1 MKIVYHFGNQIGF
14 DTIVKK
20 GTITDMES
28 QISIIGSDEFEYKLN
43 NLKEV
48 KFVKI
53 NALGTMIRVTN
64 GNDVI
69 YLAVPRFFI
78 NKGTGFMMVN
88 YLATKKLGKMLLKR
102 MSVNVKDDLR

>member
-20 GTITDMES
+20 GTITDAES
-28 QISIIGSDEFEYKLN
+28 QISIIGSDKSEYKLN
-43 NLKEV
+43 NIKEV

-53 NALGTMIRVTN
+53 NALGTMIRLTN

-69 YLAVPRFFI
+69 YLTVPRIFI
-78 NKGTGFMMVN
+78 DKGTGFIIVN
-88 YLATKKLGKMLLKR
+88 YFATKKLGKLL
-102 MSVNVKDDLR
+102 MEQM

>member
-1 MKIVYHFGNQIGF
+1 MKIVYHLGNQIGF

-20 GTITDMES
+20 GTITDTES
-28 QISIIGSDEFEYKLN
+28 QISIIGSDKSEYKLN

-53 NALGTMIRVTN
+53 NALGTMIRLTN

-69 YLAVPRFFI
+69 YLTVPRLFI
-78 NKGTGFMMVN
+78 DKGTGFIMVN
-88 YLATKKLGKMLLKR
+88 YLATKKLGKMLLKQI
-102 MSVNVKDDLR
+102 S

>member
-20 GTITDMES
+20 GTITEAEP
-28 QISIIGSDEFEYKLN
+28 QISIIGSDKSEYKLN
-43 NLKEV
+43 NIKEV

-69 YLAVPRFFI
+69 YLAVTRFFI
-78 NKGTGFMMVN
+78 DKGTGFIMVN
-88 YLATKKLGKMLLKR
+88 YLATKKLGKMLLKQI
-102 MSVNVKDDLR
+102 S